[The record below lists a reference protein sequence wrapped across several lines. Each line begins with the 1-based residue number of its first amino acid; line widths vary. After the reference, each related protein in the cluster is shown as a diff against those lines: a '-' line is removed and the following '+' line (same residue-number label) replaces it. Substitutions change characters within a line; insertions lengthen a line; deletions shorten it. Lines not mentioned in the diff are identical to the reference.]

1 MVKVE
6 AIAVDI
12 DGTITDEK
20 RRLCHSSLDALRKAE
35 DAGIPV
41 IIVTGNISHFTY
53 AVATMI
59 GTSGGMVCE
68 NGGAIY
74 KEGYNDNR
82 MVVLGDIN
90 KGRAAYDFLVQE
102 FGDEIPL
109 RITEDDD
116 ARLSEITVYKLFD
129 ADPIKESLKDMDVE
143 VYDSG
148 FAIHLTDPEVDKGS
162 SLRKLCELSGFNI
175 ENVMGVGDGENDIDF
190 LKEVG
195 IKIAVANAED
205 ELKEFADY
213 VCEKPY
219 GDGVQEAVEKFVFNN
234 E

>member
-1 MVKVE
+1 MVKIE

-20 RRLCHSSLDALRKAE
+20 RKLCISSIESLRKAE

-53 AVATMI
+53 AISTMI
-59 GTSGGMVCE
+59 GTTGGMVCE

-74 KEGYNDNR
+74 KPGYNDNR
-82 MVVLGDIN
+82 MIVLGDIN
-90 KGRAAYDFLVQE
+90 KGKEAYDFLVE
-102 FGDEIPL
+102 KFGDEIPL

-129 ADPIKESLKDMDVE
+129 AEPVKEALKDMDVQ

-148 FAIHLTDPEVDKGS
+148 FAIHLTDPDVDKGMA
-162 SLRKLCELSGFNI
+162 LRKLCDLSGFDI
-175 ENVMGVGDGENDIDF
+175 GNVMGIGDGENDIEF

-195 IKIAVANAED
+195 LKVAVANAED

-213 VCEKPY
+213 VCEKPF
-219 GDGVQEAVEKFVFNN
+219 GDGVQEAVEKFAFSN

>member
-74 KEGYNDNR
+74 KEG
-82 MVVLGDIN
+82 
-90 KGRAAYDFLVQE
+90 
-102 FGDEIPL
+102 
-109 RITEDDD
+109 
-116 ARLSEITVYKLFD
+116 
-129 ADPIKESLKDMDVE
+129 
-143 VYDSG
+143 
-148 FAIHLTDPEVDKGS
+148 
-162 SLRKLCELSGFNI
+162 
-175 ENVMGVGDGENDIDF
+175 
-190 LKEVG
+190 
-195 IKIAVANAED
+195 
-205 ELKEFADY
+205 
-213 VCEKPY
+213 
-219 GDGVQEAVEKFVFNN
+219 
-234 E
+234 

>member
-1 MVKVE
+1 MKV
-6 AIAVDI
+6 I
-12 DGTITDEK
+12 
-20 RRLCHSSLDALRKAE
+20 H
-35 DAGIPV
+35 
-41 IIVTGNISHFTY
+41 
-53 AVATMI
+53 
-59 GTSGGMVCE
+59 TSGGMVCE

-129 ADPIKESLKDMDVE
+129 ATPIKESLKDMDVE

-148 FAIHLTDPEVDKGS
+148 FAIHLTDPE
-162 SLRKLCELSGFNI
+162 CELSGFNI

-219 GDGVQEAVEKFVFNN
+219 GDGVQEAIEKFVFNN